1 MEAPAG
7 GGIPHN
13 VHNRSRRRKDRLSTS
28 SNNPPSSKPAAVQQ
42 WRAKHQKGGGAKAA
56 AKSRSKR
63 TTGNDPQAR
72 RVAKARPPP
81 NISPE
86 DEERLSSSL
95 LDVCTARNLI
105 ESEDGTA
112 RRKKAMR
119 KLQRMLQDWSGS
131 LVKGKKAKKARAK
144 AAGAETPPILLSF
157 GSYRL
162 GVHTPDADVDC
173 LVLAPR
179 HATRDDFFGSWVR
192 ILKQKKGV
200 EDLHPVSSAYTPVI
214 KFVMDGVK
222 IDLIFASI
230 SNEVWL
236 REHAQCVK
244 SGDGGAEDGG
254 SEREVDVD
262 DSLLVGLDEASVR
275 SVNGVRVAQYLLSTM
290 SSPRQLENYRLT
302 LRAVKEWARV
312 QGMYSNVLGYLGG
325 VNWAILVCFVCIRH
339 PDASSARL
347 LHLFFETFAN
357 WNWPDP
363 VMLTPEAS
371 RHVPPRNVDARPV
384 WDPRENYR
392 DKLHVMPII
401 TPCYPSMNSSFNVG
415 EPGLR
420 RMRDEF
426 RRAARVSR
434 EILSG
439 TATGEDGKKGW
450 SSLFERSGFF
460 GQHGAY
466 LRVDVAATTEDEFLR
481 WFGLCEARMRLLIA
495 GLESDEIRAYPFAR
509 FYRRDTKEEYVS
521 SFFVALRFASGV
533 DRDVRWGERVSE
545 YLHVVNSFEGRTAGM
560 DLRLELLKRAD
571 LPRFVF
577 DGSEMLRRDG
587 AEGGEGV
594 RMEAR
599 ATPSLA
605 TRKKAADR
613 EVSPSENISPLKRTR
628 IA

>member
-7 GGIPHN
+7 GIPRN

-28 SNNPPSSKPAAVQQ
+28 SNNPPSSKPQ
-42 WRAKHQKGGGAKAA
+42 WAKQQKGGGKAA
-56 AKSRSKR
+56 AKSKSKR
-63 TTGNDPQAR
+63 IAGNTQGR
-72 RVAKARPPP
+72 RIAKARPLPE
-81 NISPE
+81 ISPE

-95 LDVCTARNLI
+95 LDVCTARELI

-119 KLQRMLQDWSGS
+119 KLQWMLQDWSGS
-131 LVKGKKAKKARAK
+131 LHAGHKKAKKARAK

-179 HATRDDFFGSWVR
+179 HATRSDFFGSWVR
-192 ILKQKKGV
+192 ILEEKEGV
-200 EDLHPVSSAYTPVI
+200 EELHPVSSAYTPVI

-230 SNEVWL
+230 SNEAWL
-236 REHAQCVK
+236 REHARGVK
-244 SGDGGAEDGG
+244 SDDGGAEGDG
-254 SEREVDVD
+254 EAEVDVD

-290 SSPRQLENYRLT
+290 SNPRQLENYRLT

-325 VNWAILVCFVCIRH
+325 VNWAILVCFVSIRH

-363 VMLTPEAS
+363 VMLTSEAS
-371 RHVPPRNVDARPV
+371 RHIPPRNVDARPV

-434 EILSG
+434 DILSG
-439 TATGEDGKKGW
+439 TATGEGGEKDW
-450 SSLFERSGFF
+450 SALFERSGFF
-460 GQHGAY
+460 DQHGAY
-466 LRVDVAATTEDEFLR
+466 LRVDVAATTEDEFLK

-495 GLESDEIRAYPFAR
+495 GLESDELRAYPFAR

-521 SFFVALRFASGV
+521 SFFVAVRFAPGV
-533 DRDVRWGERVSE
+533 DKDVRLGDRVSE

-577 DGSEMLRRDG
+577 DGSETLRRNG
-587 AEGGEGV
+587 AGGGGEEL
-594 RMEAR
+594 RTEAR

-605 TRKKAADR
+605 TRKKAAER

-628 IA
+628 IT